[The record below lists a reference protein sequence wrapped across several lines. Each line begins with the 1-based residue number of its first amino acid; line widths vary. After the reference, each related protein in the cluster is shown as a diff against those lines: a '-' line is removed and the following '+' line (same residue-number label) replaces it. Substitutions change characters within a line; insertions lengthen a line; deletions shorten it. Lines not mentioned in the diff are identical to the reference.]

1 VSAAVP
7 AVAPDKPGS
16 KTRWCELCKHRHG
29 LDHEHFKKQG
39 DRAANVVTGAK
50 SGADL
55 SAQAGRDRPADLRKI
70 TLEKLQAEKDKE
82 IREIQER
89 RWGRRMRLIY
99 SVWAKIADDPKIK
112 LSDDE
117 EKDFGQIH
125 ADFAMAWGITA
136 STKIEAS
143 ADLAIIHFTVIASRS
158 KWMTELLESLRGKE
172 DEDDEAERSRPQAG

>member
-1 VSAAVP
+1 MSATAP
-7 AVAPDKPGS
+7 AVTADKAGS

-39 DRAANVVTGAK
+39 DRAANAVTGAK

-82 IREIQER
+82 IREGQER
-89 RWGRRMRLIY
+89 RWGRRMRLVY

-117 EKDFGQIH
+117 EKDFGQVH
-125 ADFAMAWGITA
+125 ADFAMAWGIAA

-143 ADLAIIHFTVIASRS
+143 ADLVIIHFTMIASRS
-158 KWMTELLESLRGKE
+158 KWMTELLENLRGK
-172 DEDDEAERSRPQAG
+172 DDEGEEAEPSHPQAG

>member
-1 VSAAVP
+1 VTAAVP
-7 AVAPDKPGS
+7 TVSKDKAGG

-29 LDHEHFKKQG
+29 LDHEHFKEQG
-39 DRAANVVTGAK
+39 DRAANTVTGAK

-55 SAQAGRDRPADLRKI
+55 AEQAGRDRPADLRKI

-82 IREIQER
+82 IREGQER

-112 LSDDE
+112 LSEDE
-117 EKDFGQIH
+117 EKDFGQVH
-125 ADFAMAWGITA
+125 ADFAMAWGIAA
-136 STKIEAS
+136 STKIEAT

-158 KWMTELLESLRGKE
+158 KWMTELLENLRGK
-172 DEDDEAERSRPQAG
+172 DDDEAGERPLPQAG